1 MSSPIAQAGSFLDW
15 QNWHH
20 YLTQYGLPYGLRVV
34 YAIAILIIGWWAAK
48 IIRRVFRRI
57 LQKRHVEDTV
67 RLFLS
72 DILYILLMTFVFIAA
87 LSKIGIQTASLIAA
101 VGAVGFAVAL
111 SLRNSVSNFASGV
124 LLVMNHPF
132 AVGDFV
138 ELGSTSG
145 TVEKITLLFT
155 ILKTSDNQTIAM
167 PNGQV
172 MNNKIT
178 NYSDRDTRRM
188 NLVIGIGYESDIKLA
203 KSLLLDIAKADD
215 RILSEPAPM
224 VAVKELADSSVNLLF
239 RVWTQRTDYW
249 QTLYDCNETIKLT
262 FDQHGINIP
271 FPQQD
276 VHLYHQKA
284 D

>member
-1 MSSPIAQAGSFLDW
+1 MSSPITQAGSFLDW
-15 QNWHH
+15 QSWHH

-34 YAIAILIIGWWAAK
+34 YAVAILIIGWWAAK
-48 IIRRVFRRI
+48 IIRRVFRRV
-57 LQKRHVEDTV
+57 LQKRHVEDTI

-87 LSKIGIQTASLIAA
+87 LSKIGVQTASLIAA

-188 NLVIGIGYESDIKLA
+188 NLVVGIGYESDIKLA
-203 KSLLLDIAKADD
+203 KSLLLDIAKADN
-215 RILSEPAPM
+215 RILTEPAPL

-239 RVWTQRTDYW
+239 RVWTQRADYW

-276 VHLYHQKA
+276 IHLYQ
-284 D
+284 